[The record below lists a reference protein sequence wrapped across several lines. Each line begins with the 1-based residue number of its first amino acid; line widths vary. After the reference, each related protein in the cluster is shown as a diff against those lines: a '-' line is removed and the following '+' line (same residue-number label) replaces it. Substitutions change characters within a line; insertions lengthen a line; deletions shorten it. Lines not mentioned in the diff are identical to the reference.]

1 MKGLND
7 LHEILKENS
16 QALKMKTSVKNWD
29 VWMENGTVKS
39 GGMLEDENG
48 YKYANLEYRAAI
60 YVEKLPADR
69 GALLIALIRQYANQ
83 REREN
88 GKTIDIEFDQTNLT
102 GKLINLEITL
112 QLTDVLYM
120 TEVDDS
126 PIEWAG
132 KKLAPGTH
140 TLNIAETGS
149 VTGGIK

>member
-7 LHEILKENS
+7 LHEILKENR
-16 QALKMKTSVKNWD
+16 QALKTSAKNWD
-29 VWMENGTVKS
+29 VWMENGTLKS

-48 YKYANLEYRAAI
+48 YQYANLEYRAVV
-60 YVEKLPADR
+60 YVEKLPSDR

-88 GKTIDIEFDQTNLT
+88 SKTIDIEFDQTNLN
-102 GKLINLEITL
+102 GKQINLEITL
-112 QLTDVLYM
+112 QLTDILYM
-120 TEVDDS
+120 TEVEDS

-132 KKLAPGTH
+132 KKLAPGAH
-140 TLNIAETGS
+140 TLNTAESGS

>member
-7 LHEILKENS
+7 LHEILTENR
-16 QALKMKTSVKNWD
+16 QALKTSAKNWD
-29 VWMENGTVKS
+29 VWMENGTLKS

-48 YKYANLEYRAAI
+48 YQYANLEYRAVV
-60 YVEKLPADR
+60 YVEKLPSDR

-88 GKTIDIEFDQTNLT
+88 SKTIDIEFDQTNLN
-102 GKLINLEITL
+102 GKQINLEITL
-112 QLTDVLYM
+112 QLTDILYM
-120 TEVDDS
+120 TEVEDS

-132 KKLAPGTH
+132 KKLAPGAH
-140 TLNIAETGS
+140 TLNIAETGN